1 MQARRELRG
10 TYQRRESVPRPEGD
24 EEAQVTEEKHAS
36 ILVDGVEYGDRLG
49 LLVVGIDLWGRPEL
63 LELEA
68 HDERSGMVTV
78 EKQGYY
84 PERSLERWLSK
95 KEDACVLERTRV
107 GSDASYYMYDSK
119 CKHSQF
125 GRECTLPRCKWVTQK
140 QAWAEIGSKIG

>member
-1 MQARRELRG
+1 MLARRELKG

-36 ILVDGVEYGDRLG
+36 IFVDGVEYGDRLG
-49 LLVVGIDLWGRPEL
+49 LLVVGVDLWGRPEL

-68 HDERSGMVTV
+68 HNECSGMVTV

-95 KEDACVLERTRV
+95 KKMLACREGPGQRATQAIICTA
-107 GSDASYYMYDSK
+107 ASANALNSGVNV
-119 CKHSQF
+119 HF
-125 GRECTLPRCKWVTQK
+125 RG
-140 QAWAEIGSKIG
+140 ANG